1 MLVDDNRHD
10 AGRSVD
16 TAIVRSII
24 VIIVA
29 ATEEGAGREDLRWLG
44 IGSRSRR
51 QNLRSKSRKATIVGR
66 RRYHII

>member
-29 ATEEGAGREDLRWLG
+29 ATEEGGRA
-44 IGSRSRR
+44 RR
-51 QNLRSKSRKATIVGR
+51 GR
-66 RRYHII
+66 

>member
-29 ATEEGAGREDLRWLG
+29 ATEEGAGRE
-44 IGSRSRR
+44 
-51 QNLRSKSRKATIVGR
+51 VGR
-66 RRYHII
+66 CGGWGLEVGLDGRI